1 MSRNLVI
8 VVFMLSVVLVVL
20 GCAKQQEAVVPD
32 SASGEIASTGQE
44 SVDDV
49 AAGISGVSDTEDEL
63 DSSEL
68 ADLDTVLADIE
79 NI

>member
-1 MSRNLVI
+1 MRYLRDV
-8 VVFMLSVVLVVL
+8 
-20 GCAKQQEAVVPD
+20 
-32 SASGEIASTGQE
+32 
-44 SVDDV
+44 VDDV